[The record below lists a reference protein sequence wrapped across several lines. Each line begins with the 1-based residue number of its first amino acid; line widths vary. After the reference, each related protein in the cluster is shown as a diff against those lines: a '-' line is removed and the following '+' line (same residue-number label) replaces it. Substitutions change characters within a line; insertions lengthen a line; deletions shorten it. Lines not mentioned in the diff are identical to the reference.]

1 MWNDRGSFVAEVVVD
16 DAARPGVAFTFK
28 VQWAKLSPGGSNV
41 NATTPERDADLGGSP
56 TFHDN
61 RVEVAAVLALPEAG
75 RTSAEEG
82 PQAPVSLG
90 V

>member
-1 MWNDRGSFVAEVVVD
+1 MHNDRGAFAAEALVD

-28 VQWAKLSPGGSNV
+28 QQWPQLLASGEHP

-61 RVEVAAVLALPEAG
+61 RVEISLAG
-75 RTSAEEG
+75 
-82 PQAPVSLG
+82 
-90 V
+90 